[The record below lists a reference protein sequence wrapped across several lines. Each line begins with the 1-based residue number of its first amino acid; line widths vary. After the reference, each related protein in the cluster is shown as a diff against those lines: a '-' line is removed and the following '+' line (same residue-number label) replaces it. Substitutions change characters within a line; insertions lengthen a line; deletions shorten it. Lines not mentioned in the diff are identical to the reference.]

1 MDNAETLVSSSF
13 LRETF
18 SDSMD
23 YAEMVLN
30 KEIVDSEVIN
40 YQLEDIDFYK
50 NELVLGYILCQ
61 EDLTNTIYSFID
73 NSNSMFIPVDEL
85 YEAFE
90 KAFNITDEKITI
102 YLEAQEE
109 KGVMPL
115 RVIFG
120 DTGDSMDVAMYGASL
135 FRAAVVKN
143 VTEILVKKMMED

>member
-1 MDNAETLVSSSF
+1 
-13 LRETF
+13 
-18 SDSMD
+18 MD